1 MLPAF
6 PRSCSNFFFNASLR
20 FNSCSLAFKN
30 SCSLC
35 SCSLSNFANF
45 SALACSKG
53 LKFLAFC
60 VVSLFNSLFF
70 NKSS

>member
-1 MLPAF
+1 MLPAL

-35 SCSLSNFANF
+35 RASLSNFANF
-45 SALACSKG
+45 SALASSRG
-53 LKFLAFC
+53 LKFLTSW
-60 VVSLFNSLFF
+60 VVSFKFSLVF

>member
-20 FNSCSLAFKN
+20 FASCSLAFKN

-35 SCSLSNFANF
+35 RASLSNFANF
-45 SALACSKG
+45 SALACSNG
-53 LKFLAFC
+53 LKWVGVG
-60 VVSLFNSLFF
+60 VVSFKFSLVF